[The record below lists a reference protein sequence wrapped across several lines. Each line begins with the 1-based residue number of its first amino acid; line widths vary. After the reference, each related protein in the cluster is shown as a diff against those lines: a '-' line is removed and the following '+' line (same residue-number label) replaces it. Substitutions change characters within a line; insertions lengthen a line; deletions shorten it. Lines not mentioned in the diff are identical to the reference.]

1 MRRFKFAL
9 ITLVIIVIPLL
20 LVACGGG
27 GEPTSAP
34 PMETQPP
41 ADATQPPAVATEPS
55 AMGGVIDTTSFQS
68 GDQVYF
74 TDFDGEG
81 NLGDEWG
88 LLPFPSDAEEY
99 DVSLDG
105 YSDLAFD
112 ITEAMDLLVLYDTD
126 LLFFPRNQ
134 ADVYVEASYENVG
147 NNNLSM
153 VSVVCRFSDEGFYMF
168 GLMNGAKW
176 YIYKYTFG
184 KDWRKLLEGGVQN
197 FNYDA
202 PHTIGG
208 SCVGDK
214 LKLYVDGVNPPN
226 AEYEESTFRDG
237 GVGLGVSALD
247 DNRETEIEVHDFTV
261 SIP

>member
-1 MRRFKFAL
+1 MQRFKFAL
-9 ITLVIIVIPLL
+9 ITMAIIVIPLL

-27 GEPTSAP
+27 GGEATTAP
-34 PMETQPP
+34 VETLPP
-41 ADATQPPAVATEPS
+41 AATQPPAAATEAP

-68 GDQVYF
+68 GDQVYS
-74 TDFDGEG
+74 TDFEGEG
-81 NLGDEWG
+81 DPGDEWVVM
-88 LLPFPSDAEEY
+88 PFPNDAEEY
-99 DVSLDG
+99 DLALDG

-112 ITEAMDLLVLYDTD
+112 LNEAMDLLVLYDTD
-126 LLFFPRNQ
+126 LMFFPRNQ
-134 ADVYVEASYENVG
+134 ADVYVEASFENTG

-153 VSVVCRFSDEGFYMF
+153 VSVVCRYSSEGFYMF
-168 GLMNGAKW
+168 SLMNGAKW

-184 KDWRKLLEGGVQN
+184 KDWRKLLDGGIQN

-208 SCVGDK
+208 SCIGNK

-226 AEYEESTFRDG
+226 AEYEEDTFRDG

-247 DNRETEIEVHDFTV
+247 DNRETKIEVHDFTV